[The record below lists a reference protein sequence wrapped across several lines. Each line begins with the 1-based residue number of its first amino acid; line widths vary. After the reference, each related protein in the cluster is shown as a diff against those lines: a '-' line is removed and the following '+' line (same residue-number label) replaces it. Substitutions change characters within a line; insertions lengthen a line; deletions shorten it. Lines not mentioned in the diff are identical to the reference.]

1 MKFYKFNPRFP
12 KASINL
18 PLTVIFLEQWTLLT
32 ITGKDYR
39 DYLQGQ
45 LTLDIK
51 KLKPNQSYQ
60 SAHCNARGK
69 MLTNLLLFNYG
80 EGLGWIIRSSVH
92 QLQLATLKKYAI
104 FSKVSISKN
113 NKVILLGVAGF
124 QAREALAN
132 LYSILPNKDC
142 PVIHFNHTLLLWFN
156 IPSERFIIITDVNMV
171 HKLTSQ
177 LSDLKSQ
184 FNDSRQ
190 WVALDI
196 EAGIPIID
204 VTNSCKFLPQAA
216 NLQNLNGIS
225 FNKGCY
231 LGQEMVTRA
240 KFRGANKHALY
251 WLSGHSNYIPDIT
264 DYLELQIS
272 NDQWKD
278 SGTILATCL
287 LANNELWIQAIL
299 KNNLSLDSVLRV
311 KKDGNS
317 SLSIKKVFY

>member
-1 MKFYKFNPRFP
+1 MKFYNSNTIFP
-12 KASINL
+12 QSSMNL
-18 PLTVIFLEQWTLLT
+18 AFTFIFLEQWTLLT
-32 ITGKDYR
+32 ITGRDYI

-51 KLKPNQSYQ
+51 KLKLNQSCQ

-69 MLTNLLLFNYG
+69 MLTNLLLFHYG
-80 EGLGWIIRSSVH
+80 EGLGWIVRSSVH
-92 QLQLATLKKYAI
+92 QLQLAALKKYAI
-104 FSKVSISKN
+104 FSQVLISKN
-113 NKVILLGVAGF
+113 DKAILLGIAGF
-124 QAREALAN
+124 KARETLTN
-132 LYSILPNKDC
+132 FYSVLPNKDC

-156 IPSERFIIITDVNMV
+156 RPSERFIIITDINMV
-171 HKLTSQ
+171 KKLISK
-177 LSDLKSQ
+177 LLDIKAH

-204 VTNSCKFLPQAA
+204 VTNSCKFLPQAT

-240 KFRGANKHALY
+240 KFRGVNKHALY
-251 WLSGHSNYIPDIT
+251 LLSGHSNYIPDTT

-272 NDQWKD
+272 NDQWKE
-278 SGTILATCL
+278 SGTILASCL
-287 LANNELWIQAIL
+287 MANNELWIQAIL
-299 KNNLSLDSVLRV
+299 KNNLPLDSVLRL

-317 SLSIKKVFY
+317 SLSIQKVFY